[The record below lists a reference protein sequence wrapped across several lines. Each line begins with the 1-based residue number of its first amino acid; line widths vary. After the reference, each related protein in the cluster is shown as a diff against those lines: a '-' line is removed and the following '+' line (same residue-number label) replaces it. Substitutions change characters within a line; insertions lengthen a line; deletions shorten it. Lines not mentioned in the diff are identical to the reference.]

1 MANVIRIK
9 RKTTAG
15 APALGALA
23 VGEMCVV
30 IPDERLYLK
39 KDAATLLEFPEVGAL
54 GGGGDM
60 LASTYDPGSVAGDA
74 FDMDNMVEG
83 TNLILTAAERAAIT
97 ANTAKP
103 TQASITAEIGA
114 AVNAL
119 VSGAPGALDTLNEL
133 AAAMGDDANF
143 SATVTAQ
150 LATKLDDNSTI
161 DGGSIS

>member
-15 APALGALA
+15 APTLGDLA
-23 VGEMCVV
+23 VGEMCLV

-39 KDAATLLEFPEVGAL
+39 KDAGTLLEFPEVGAI

-83 TNLILTAAERAAIT
+83 TNTKILTAAERTAIS
-97 ANTAKP
+97 NSV
-103 TQASITAEIGA
+103 TQTEIDNA
-114 AVNAL
+114 INAL
-119 VSGAPGALDTLNEL
+119 VGGAPGALDTLNEL
-133 AAAMGDDANF
+133 AAAMADDAAF
-143 SATVTAQ
+143 SATITAA
-150 LATKLDDNSTI
+150 LATKLDANSEI
-161 DGGSIS
+161 DGGEI